1 MSEWL
6 LIYDRQP
13 LPGPWNMAVDEYLFN
28 LAKDGHSTFL
38 RFYTWLRPTASLGCS
53 QNINKVLNFEEC
65 QKRGVDIVR
74 RMTGGKLVLHH
85 LEVTYSVTSSRS
97 DIFTTTLENS
107 YRLISEALISGLKL
121 MGLPA
126 NLASSTPSGYA
137 RSHLP
142 CFAYPARNEVE
153 VNNKKVIGSAQKRAG
168 PCFLQ
173 HGSIPLVK
181 EIELLAA
188 ISYGLNRERQ
198 DNLSSLSDA
207 LGQKIEY
214 QEAVDYLIDGFRQYF
229 QIEPEIYQFCSA
241 ELDVIKGIEKKKYA
255 NWQWTAHRIEPE
267 EI

>member
-6 LIYDRQP
+6 LIYDQQP
-13 LPGPWNMAVDEYLFN
+13 LPGSWNMAVDEYLFS

-38 RFYTWLRPTASLGCS
+38 RFYTWLRPTASLGCG
-53 QNINKVLNFEEC
+53 QNINKVLNFDEC
-65 QKRGVDIVR
+65 QKRGVEVVR

-85 LEVTYSVTSSRS
+85 LEVTYSVASSRS
-97 DIFTTTLENS
+97 DIFTSTLENS
-107 YRLISEALISGLKL
+107 YRLVSEALIRGLRL

-126 NLASSTPSGYA
+126 SLTSSTPSGYA

-153 VNNKKVIGSAQKRAG
+153 VNNRKVIGSAQRRTG
-168 PCFLQ
+168 SCFLQ

-181 EIELLAA
+181 ETELLAA
-188 ISYGLNRERQ
+188 ISYGLDRERQ
-198 DNLSSLSDA
+198 DNLSSLSDS
-207 LGQKIEY
+207 LGQKIGY

-229 QIEPEIYQFCSA
+229 QVKPEIYQFSPA
-241 ELDVIKGIEKKKYA
+241 ELEVIKRIEEKKYA
-255 NWQWTAHRIEPE
+255 SWQWTAYRVEPE